1 MQISVYISSGKK
13 NAMYTLR
20 SMRSGNGFRADNYI
34 MNLARDPK
42 KAETKARD
50 WFARVKD
57 HNSRNDEKQTIV
69 SRATKVTI
77 QKGVK

>member
-20 SMRSGNGFRADNYI
+20 SMRSGNGFHADSYI

-50 WFARVKD
+50 WICAGKLIISLPF
-57 HNSRNDEKQTIV
+57 EW
-69 SRATKVTI
+69 
-77 QKGVK
+77 